1 MSSGG
6 LSGRAAESPGMADI
20 PDCIVLERHREL
32 ESPCL
37 FDLTLRVVLGDAVQQ
52 GLAQDDCSITGA
64 FLA

>member
-1 MSSGG
+1 
-6 LSGRAAESPGMADI
+6 MADI